1 MTDWWRQ
8 VSGTDSFEGLR
19 TAARSIGI
27 TRSVRDAEEEAERER
42 TTMLDSWAG
51 TARSAIDGALSE
63 VGRGVQEQAS
73 RVLESVSA
81 ASDTLSSTLEDTN
94 AAALGALNRAG
105 EGLGQAA
112 ASTPQLQQFGAG
124 VETLGTLNEQVGRL
138 RGGDVAAAG
147 EALGR
152 VGETR
157 DVLTAPLAQAEE
169 ARQAAEREEFEGY
182 AQRLGGPATGE
193 ELQQA
198 YAMGQNIAGA
208 GPVAV
213 ETLGRLAPRGLSV
226 AAREE
231 ARRAI
236 ASGRPVPGAAPVAS
250 VVEGLTPPSA
260 PAAAAQV
267 PETMALAARTGVREA
282 RPGMAGALEEAVP
295 PLAPELPGPQPL
307 RSTAALPTGAERQA
321 ELPEWQALLRESGG
335 EVKDQSLLD
344 KGVDMVQRAR
354 YVNLLSGTASAVG
367 DLVSNAINVPRLA
380 YRTAAASG
388 IEAAARV
395 PRGERATVLAEL
407 EGMRAGMVSGAQ
419 QGLIE
424 GLGVLWHGGK
434 AVAAEQP
441 RTLIS
446 GPKGLLAG
454 EAGVRIRIGSDVFW
468 KHTGRTMAAHMLAH
482 REAFREGLQYGT
494 PEYTQRVAD
503 LATSVT
509 TRLGRGDVT
518 QGGVARK
525 GAGIEALSKE
535 AEALAS
541 RQVFQ
546 QDLSGTSKR
555 LAELRGGGQ
564 ESRGMMGFLVPFF
577 RTNANIAAE
586 GLTMTPA
593 GAVATAAD
601 VVQGA
606 LRRTGPYARQAGD
619 TASMWT
625 RSGSPAVL
633 PASQRAAE
641 VSAGLGVMA
650 LSGLLT
656 AYGAGPLGR
665 YTGNGPVDP
674 RERAALLETGWR
686 PQSWESGTEGAK
698 TYLPVDRY
706 LGPLAYPVVMGAA
719 FAEHWQ
725 RTGTPVS
732 EELLGDIARSLG
744 TYWFR
749 NGGLE
754 AFGDLLALGAATND
768 PAAFQRAQDELLART
783 AQQFVPLGGLLRT
796 LVNADDPVLRDPQ
809 GLWDRLK
816 AGIPGLSEQVPARR
830 SQSGEVMRRPEGQRG
845 LRALLPFQTSEQSTL
860 TPRYT
865 GSKGGQEDVRIA
877 RALDTVGAYYRDPG
891 ANPKPTAEEVRLY
904 NRYQGAENWKYTE
917 QRRQERERQQKAS
930 RGGGGGQRVNAL
942 VGAVGG
948 AR

>member
-213 ETLGRLAPRGLSV
+213 ETLGRLTPRGLSV

-250 VVEGLTPPSA
+250 VVEGLTPPAA

-295 PLAPELPGPQPL
+295 PVAPELPGPQPL
-307 RSTAALPTGAERQA
+307 RSTAALPTGAERQL
-321 ELPEWQALLRESGG
+321 ELPDWKTIAPDG
-335 EVKDQSLLD
+335 EVKDMSKLD
-344 KGVDMVQRAR
+344 KGLDWLQRAR
-354 YVNLLSGTASAVG
+354 YVNLLSGPAYAVG

-380 YRTAAASG
+380 YRTAVGAG
-388 IEAAARV
+388 IERLANV
-395 PRGERATVLAEL
+395 PRQQRATVAAEL
-407 EGMRAGMVSGAQ
+407 DGMRSGMLSGAA
-419 QGLIE
+419 QGLRE
-424 GLGVLWHGGK
+424 GLEMMWQGGK
-434 AVAAEQP
+434 AVASEQP
-441 RTLIS
+441 RTLIP
-446 GPKGLLAG
+446 GPAG
-454 EAGVRIRIGSDVFW
+454 AIPEFGARLRIASDLFW
-468 KHTGRTMAAHMLAH
+468 RHVGRTSAAHMLAH
-482 REAFREGLQYGT
+482 REAFREGVQYGT
-494 PEYTQRVAD
+494 PEYTQRVTD
-503 LATSVT
+503 LADAIT
-509 TRLGRGDVT
+509 TRVARGDVT
-518 QGGVARK
+518 QGGVAVK
-525 GAGIEALSKE
+525 GAGIEALAKE
-535 AEALAS
+535 AEALAA

-546 QDLSGTSKR
+546 QDLTGMSKG
-555 LAELRGGGQ
+555 LASLRGGAAPGQ
-564 ESRGMMGFLVPFF
+564 RDTGGPLGLLVPFF
-577 RTNANIAAE
+577 KTMANIAAE
-586 GLTMTPA
+586 GVTMTPGA
-593 GAVATAAD
+593 GTAGLGYDVAR
-601 VVQGA
+601 G
-606 LRRTGPYARQAGD
+606 LRGRGPYARTAGD
-619 TASMWT
+619 RSAWLT

-633 PASQRAAE
+633 PASQRIAE
-641 VSAGLGVMA
+641 QSAGLGAMAFTGALTVM
-650 LSGLLT
+650 GL
-656 AYGAGPLGR
+656 
-665 YTGNGPVDP
+665 YTGNGPDNP
-674 RERAALLETGWR
+674 QEMAALRETGWL
-686 PQSWESGTEGAK
+686 PQSFRFGPPGQEV
-698 TYLPVDRY
+698 YLPVDRY
-706 LGPLAYPVVMGAA
+706 LGPLAYPMVLGAA
-719 FAEHWQ
+719 VAEHYE
-725 RTGTPVS
+725 RTGQPVS
-732 EELLGDIARSLG
+732 ERLLGDMARSFG

-754 AFGDLLALGAATND
+754 AFGDLLELGAKSGD
-768 PAAFQRAQDELLART
+768 PAAFGQAAQELIAQT
-783 AQQFVPLGGLLRT
+783 AGQAVPLGGLLRQV
-796 LVNADDPVLRDPQ
+796 VNANDPVLRDPKTA
-809 GLWDRLK
+809 WERLA
-816 AGIPGLSEQVPARR
+816 AGIPGLQEQVPERRAR
-830 SQSGEVMRRPEGQRG
+830 SGEVLERPGGQRG
-845 LRALLPFQTSEQSTL
+845 ARAFLPFQTSEQRTL
-860 TPRYT
+860 TARYT
-865 GSKGGQEDVRIA
+865 GSPGGREDVRIA
-877 RALDTVGAYYRDPG
+877 RAIEKVRAYFRRPDTMPEPSDAEMNLYYDYVGQE
-891 ANPKPTAEEVRLY
+891 NPEYTA
-904 NRYQGAENWKYTE
+904 
-917 QRRQERERQQKAS
+917 QRREELARQREATATGA
-930 RGGGGGQRVNAL
+930 GGGAQRVNAL
-942 VGAVGG
+942 VGAVG
-948 AR
+948 ASR